1 MRLLVIDPH
10 GDGLD
15 VAVRAQ
21 RDGHEVRYFVRPHKK
36 TEHIG
41 QGFVH
46 VTGDFKEWVRWA
58 DIVFAADNTVYL
70 RDMQAA
76 RNEGHRGIIAA
87 TEETASW
94 EINRPVGQRMFRKHG
109 IATIPF
115 RQFDDY
121 DAAIRYVK
129 KEDRRFVSKPCGDDD
144 KDKALSY
151 VSKSPEDMVYMLE
164 RWQRLGKLK
173 NPFILQEFI
182 DGCEMAVGAF
192 FGPGG
197 FNEGWCENWEFK
209 KFMNNDLGVATGE
222 QGTVVRFVKQSKL
235 ARRVLAPLAGELEK
249 QNYIGYIDVNCII
262 DDQGVAWPL
271 EFTMRPGWPTYN
283 IQMALMK
290 GDTAQWL
297 LELTQGKDSR
307 IWIYDSVAIGV
318 VMSVPD
324 YPYSHITQREVV
336 GIPIYGIKPALW
348 EHVHPCCMMMG
359 HAPKKA
365 NGTFHDLPMPVTA
378 GDYVLIMTALGPTV
392 RDAANTVYRRLGN
405 LIVPNSP
412 MYRTDIGRRLGKQL
426 PKLQSKGYATDMVYS
441 LTS

>member
-1 MRLLVIDPH
+1 MRALIIDQH

-21 RDGHEVRYFVRPHKK
+21 RDGHEVRYFVKPGKK

-41 QGFVH
+41 KGLVH
-46 VTGDFKEWVRWA
+46 VTDEFKEWIRWA
-58 DIVFAADNTVYL
+58 DVVFCADNTVYL
-70 RDMQAA
+70 RDMQGA
-76 RNEGHRGIIAA
+76 RNDGHCGIIAA
-87 TEETASW
+87 TEETAAW
-94 EINRPVGQRMFRKHG
+94 EINRPVGQRVFRKHG
-109 IATIPF
+109 INTIPF

-121 DAAIRYVK
+121 DAAIRFVK

-173 NPFILQEFI
+173 NPFILQDFVE
-182 DGCEMAVGAF
+182 GSEMAVGAF

-197 FNEGWCENWEFK
+197 FNAGWCENWEFK
-209 KFMNNDLGVATGE
+209 KFMNNDLGIATGE

-235 ARRVLAPLAGELEK
+235 ARKVLAPLAGELEK
-249 QNYIGYIDVNCII
+249 SSYIGYIDVNCIV
-262 DDQGVAWPL
+262 DDQGNAWPL

-283 IQMALMK
+283 IQLALLE
-290 GDTAQWL
+290 GDTVQWL
-297 LELTQGKDSR
+297 LDLCNGKDSST
-307 IWIYDSVAIGV
+307 WIYDSVAIGV

-324 YPYSHITQREVV
+324 YPYSHITQKEVV
-336 GIPIYGIKPALW
+336 GIPIYGIKPSLW
-348 EHVHPCCMMMG
+348 EHVHPACMMMDCV
-359 HAPKKA
+359 PKRV
-365 NGTFHDLPMPVTA
+365 NGAWYHMPMPATA

-392 RDAANTVYRRLGN
+392 RDAANTVYRRLGS

-426 PKLQSKGYATDMVYS
+426 PKLQAQGYATGMVYS
-441 LTS
+441 PTD

>member
-46 VTGDFKEWVRWA
+46 VTTDFHDWIKWA
-58 DIVFAADNTVYL
+58 DVIFAADNTVYL
-70 RDMQAA
+70 QDLQRA
-76 RNEGHRGIIAA
+76 RNEGHKGVIAA
-87 TEETASW
+87 TDETARW
-94 EINRPVGQRMFRKHG
+94 EIERPVGQRIFRRQG
-109 IATIPF
+109 ITTIPF
-115 RQFDDY
+115 REFNDY